1 MWPFSKQVSL
11 LLLSASSA
19 LAPFQCAHEAEPDYA
34 IEETPGDA
42 LWTLAEEQKAR
53 GDKAARQQTLEF
65 LVRRYPNSR
74 FAEMAKEELGQR
86 SE

>member
-1 MWPFSKQVSL
+1 MWHLSKQIPL

-42 LWTLAEEQKAR
+42 LWTLAQEQKAR
-53 GDKAARQQTLEF
+53 GDAAAQHQTLEF

-74 FAEMAKEELGQR
+74 FAEMAKEELGQQ
-86 SE
+86 SP